1 LREAINIALLEL
13 SETGFLERLKQ
24 KWFYERREC
33 TNAYRENSK
42 SATMLNLHSVAGIFY
57 ILIIGLG
64 LAMVIAFVEFLRKAK
79 LDSTRLNQNICK
91 VMRRNLRI
99 SIMGRSMKRNARPQT
114 IATAMESPKSNDD
127 AIVEESSKLN
137 VEHTSYA

>member
-1 LREAINIALLEL
+1 
-13 SETGFLERLKQ
+13 
-24 KWFYERREC
+24 
-33 TNAYRENSK
+33 
-42 SATMLNLHSVAGIFY
+42 
-57 ILIIGLG
+57 LIIGLG